1 MWEALANN
9 MLPKITV
16 FAQKKAPSAQ
26 ISVLKKC
33 VSGTYL
39 SAKKM
44 LWNIKTLDLGNPKPS
59 LKL

>member
-39 SAKKM
+39 SAKKCFG
-44 LWNIKTLDLGNPKPS
+44 T
-59 LKL
+59 